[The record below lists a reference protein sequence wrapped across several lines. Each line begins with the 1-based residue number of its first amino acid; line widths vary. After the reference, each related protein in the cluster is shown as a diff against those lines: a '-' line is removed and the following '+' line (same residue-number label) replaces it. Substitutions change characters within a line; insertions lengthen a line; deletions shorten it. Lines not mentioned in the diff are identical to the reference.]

1 MPSTNGHGPKPER
14 IALYL
19 RVSSEEQVERE
30 SIGTQE
36 EFLADYCKLYG
47 LDVAGI
53 YKDEA
58 VSGTVPLL
66 ERPGGRRLIED
77 AKAGKFASA
86 IVYKLDRVGRT
97 LLVVVDAH
105 DRLMEAGVALRSAT
119 EPIDTSTPAG
129 RLIFQMLASFAEFE
143 RSTIA
148 ERSRH
153 GLHRAFKGGAQPG
166 RIPFGY
172 DLDEDGQ
179 FIVVEEE
186 AAVVRAIITNVGAGS
201 TLYSEAQRL
210 NAEGVPSPGR
220 KYRGKAREP
229 GGKWTHTTVR
239 KICARTAYN
248 GTHTISTSK
257 GPIEREVPAIIKPG
271 VQQRALE
278 TLAENKRYHSRP
290 TDRKYLLRGLIRC
303 GVCGLHYV
311 GHPAHCRGEK
321 RYYYTCS
328 RKHREHYA
336 KSGERCSS
344 PYVQAG
350 WIEDLVWQDVR
361 EFLQNPGEVL
371 HRIRQQLEVDGATD
385 DLEERHASL
394 TKRLTQKQ
402 AEKKKYARLYAQEL
416 IDEGESET
424 LLLDIKNQIE
434 NLRLLISSV
443 EADIALKQ
451 EDQAVAK
458 SAAAWLMALRKNL
471 AEVEQDTDEAFKK
484 RHDLAKLLVEG
495 ITVGR
500 TEVGRTKVDITYRF
514 GEPPG
519 AEGKRDYDVDIGTN
533 SQMLVET
540 IRRITACGASLVIPI
555 ALATSS
561 GTSSLGYS
569 MFSTATSPG
578 PL

>member
-1 MPSTNGHGPKPER
+1 MPSTNGHGSKPER

-47 LDVAGI
+47 HEVAGI

-77 AKAGKFASA
+77 AKASKFASA
-86 IVYKLDRVGRT
+86 IVYKLDRIGRT

-105 DRLMEAGVALRSAT
+105 DRLMETGVAFRSAT

-148 ERSRH
+148 ERSRD

-166 RIPFGY
+166 RIPYGY
-172 DLDEDGQ
+172 DLDEDGR
-179 FIVVEEE
+179 FTVVAEE
-186 AAVVRAIITNVGAGS
+186 AAVVREIITNVAAGA

-210 NAEGVPSPGR
+210 NTEGVPSPGR

-229 GGKWTHTTVR
+229 GGKWSHTTVR
-239 KICARTAYN
+239 KIVARTAYR
-248 GTHTISTSK
+248 GKHTVSTSK
-257 GPIEREVPAIIKPG
+257 GPIEREVPAIIEPG
-271 VQQRALE
+271 PQQKALE
-278 TLAENKRYHSRP
+278 TLAENKRFHSRP

-311 GHPAHCRGEK
+311 GHPSHCRGEK

-328 RKHREHYA
+328 RKNREHYA

-371 HRIRQQLEVDGATD
+371 QRIRQQLEVDEATD

-394 TKRLTQKQ
+394 TKRLAQKQ

-416 IDEGESET
+416 IDEEESET
-424 LLLDIKNQIE
+424 LLLDLKNQIE

-443 EADIALKQ
+443 EADIARKQ

-458 SAAAWLMALRKNL
+458 SAAAWLVTLRKNL

-484 RHDLAKLLVEG
+484 RHDVAKLLVEG

-500 TEVGRTKVDITYRF
+500 TEEGRTKVDITYRF

-519 AEGKRDYDVDIGTN
+519 AEGHRVTDADTGTN

-540 IRRITACGASLVIPI
+540 ILKIAPCGASLLIPI

-561 GTSSLGYS
+561 GTSSFG
-569 MFSTATSPG
+569 
-578 PL
+578 

>member
-1 MPSTNGHGPKPER
+1 
-14 IALYL
+14 
-19 RVSSEEQVERE
+19 
-30 SIGTQE
+30 
-36 EFLADYCKLYG
+36 
-47 LDVAGI
+47 
-53 YKDEA
+53 
-58 VSGTVPLL
+58 
-66 ERPGGRRLIED
+66 
-77 AKAGKFASA
+77 
-86 IVYKLDRVGRT
+86 
-97 LLVVVDAH
+97 
-105 DRLMEAGVALRSAT
+105 
-119 EPIDTSTPAG
+119 
-129 RLIFQMLASFAEFE
+129 
-143 RSTIA
+143 
-148 ERSRH
+148 
-153 GLHRAFKGGAQPG
+153 
-166 RIPFGY
+166 
-172 DLDEDGQ
+172 
-179 FIVVEEE
+179 
-186 AAVVRAIITNVGAGS
+186 VVRKIIANIAAGA

-220 KYRGKAREP
+220 KYRSKAREP

-239 KICARTAYN
+239 KIVVRTAYS
-248 GTHTISTSK
+248 GTHTVNTSK
-257 GPIEREVPAIIKPG
+257 GPIEREVPAIIELGP
-271 VQQRALE
+271 QQKALE

-371 HRIRQQLEVDGATD
+371 QRIRQQLEVDEATD

-394 TKRLTQKQ
+394 TKRLAQKQ

-424 LLLDIKNQIE
+424 LLLDLKNQIE

-443 EADIALKQ
+443 ETDIARKQ

-458 SAAAWLMALRKNL
+458 SAAAWLMTLRKNL

-495 ITVGR
+495 IKVGR
-500 TEVGRTKVDITYRF
+500 TEEGRTKVDITYRF
-514 GEPPG
+514 GEPPE
-519 AEGKRDYDVDIGTN
+519 AEGKRNYDVDIGMN

-540 IRRITACGASLVIPI
+540 ILSMAACGASLVIPI

-561 GTSSLGYS
+561 GTSSFGYS
-569 MFSTATSPG
+569 MSSTATSPG

>member
-1 MPSTNGHGPKPER
+1 MPSANSHGPKPER

-66 ERPGGRRLIED
+66 ERPGGRSLLED

-86 IVYKLDRVGRT
+86 IVYKLDRIGRT

-105 DRLMEAGVALRSAT
+105 DRLMEAGVAFRSAT
-119 EPIDTSTPAG
+119 EPVDTSTPAG

-148 ERSRH
+148 ERSRD
-153 GLHRAFKGGAQPG
+153 GLHRAFRGGAQPG
-166 RIPFGY
+166 RIPYGY

-179 FIVVEEE
+179 FTVVAEE
-186 AAVVRAIITNVGAGS
+186 AAVVRKIIANIAAGA

-220 KYRGKAREP
+220 KYRSKAREP
-229 GGKWTHTTVR
+229 GGKWTHTTIR
-239 KICARTAYN
+239 KIVARTAYS
-248 GTHTISTSK
+248 GTHTVNTSK
-257 GPIEREVPAIIKPG
+257 GPIEREVPPIIELG
-271 VQQRALE
+271 LQQKALE

-371 HRIRQQLEVDGATD
+371 QRIRQQLEVDEATD

-394 TKRLTQKQ
+394 TKRLAQKQ

-424 LLLDIKNQIE
+424 LLLDLKNQIE

-443 EADIALKQ
+443 ETDIARKQ

-458 SAAAWLMALRKNL
+458 SAAAWLMTLRKNL

-495 ITVGR
+495 IKVGR
-500 TEVGRTKVDITYRF
+500 TEEGRTKVDITYRF
-514 GEPPG
+514 GEPPET
-519 AEGKRDYDVDIGTN
+519 EGERNYDVDIGMN

-540 IRRITACGASLVIPI
+540 ILSITACGASMVIPI

-561 GTSSLGYS
+561 GTSSFGYS
-569 MFSTATSPG
+569 MSSTATSPG